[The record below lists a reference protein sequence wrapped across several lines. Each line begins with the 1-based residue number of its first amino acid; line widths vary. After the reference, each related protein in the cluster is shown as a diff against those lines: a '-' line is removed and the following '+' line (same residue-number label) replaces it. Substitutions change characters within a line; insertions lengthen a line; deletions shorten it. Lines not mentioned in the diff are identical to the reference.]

1 MKKLNRRQFVMS
13 AAAVSV
19 APAVMFAGN
28 AAAAKVDPEG
38 PAAKALK
45 YVHESPDSGSIC
57 SNCKLWQSDTSAD
70 WGNCSI
76 FPGQQVANGGWCSAW
91 IKA

>member
-1 MKKLNRRQFVMS
+1 MSKLNRRQFVLS
-13 AAAVSV
+13 AVAVS
-19 APAVMFAGN
+19 ATPAVFFSGT

-45 YVHESPDSGSIC
+45 YVHESPNADTVC

-76 FPGQQVANGGWCSAW
+76 FPGAQVANGGWCSAW